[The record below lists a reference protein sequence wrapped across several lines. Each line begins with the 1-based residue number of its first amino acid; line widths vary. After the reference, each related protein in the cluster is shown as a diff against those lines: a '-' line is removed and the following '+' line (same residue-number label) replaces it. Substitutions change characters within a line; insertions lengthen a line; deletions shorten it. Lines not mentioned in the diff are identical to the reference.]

1 MIFKCK
7 MCGGSLEVSEGMTV
21 CECEYCGTKQ
31 TLPAFDNEKKINL
44 FNRANRLRFKC
55 EFDSA
60 DGIYQNIVSEFPNE
74 AEAYWGLC
82 LCKYGIEYVE
92 DPATGNKV
100 PTCHRTTYESILNDS
115 DYLSA
120 LKNAD
125 GVARYVYQ
133 SEAKAIDSLQQK
145 ILSVVK
151 DEKPYDVFICYK
163 ETDADKQRT
172 PDSVMAQDIYDSL
185 TDKGLKVFFSRI
197 TLEDKLGVDYEP
209 YIFAALNSAKV
220 MLVVATCPDHIE
232 AVWVKNEW
240 SRFAKLAATDKN
252 KTLIPCYS
260 GFDPAELP
268 AALASRQ
275 AQDMD
280 KLGAMQD
287 LVRGVEKICNHKKV
301 LSKSL
306 SYEDSDIDSL
316 LRKIDFLVK
325 SKSWEEADDVC
336 KKALN
341 NYDNCAELYYY
352 MFLIDLKACSEE
364 NLNNAIYKQSI
375 SDNISFN
382 KALQSADD
390 IFKTKLNSILLQYD
404 EISKRSSL
412 FIQNA
417 SVLDDGT
424 LTKYLGDNTEVEI
437 PNYITSIGANAFSNR
452 KNLLNVSIP
461 ESVKDIGNYA
471 FLGCTGLKKIIIPKG
486 VKYIGDN
493 SFQDCSN
500 LEKIILS
507 NTVESI
513 GKQAFQS
520 CNSLLEIEIP
530 ESVTYMGKE
539 VFNNCT
545 NLSVI
550 NIYSTTG
557 AEFGDD
563 VFNGCS
569 CDIDYINPKRRDK
582 HGCYVATCVYGSY
595 DCPEVWTL
603 RRYRDYSL
611 AKTWYGRAFIRIYYA
626 ISPTAV
632 KWFGETNW
640 FKKLWRRRLDKMV
653 NKLQSKGFED
663 TPYKDKNW

>member
-172 PDSVMAQDIYDSL
+172 PDSVMAQDIYDNL

-220 MLVVATCPDHIE
+220 MLVVATCLDHIE

-252 KTLIPCYS
+252 KALIPCYS
-260 GFDPAELP
+260 GFDPADLP
-268 AALASRQ
+268 TALASRQ

-287 LVRGVEKICNHKKV
+287 LVRGVCKITGINTSFHNETESTEQRSDSEITKLLKRIPLYLEDQKWRQASDCCDRILDIEPENEIVFLYRLLIDCQKRNISE
-301 LSKSL
+301 LA
-306 SYEDSDIDSL
+306 DSDIEYTSNPNY
-316 LRKIDFLVK
+316 LRI
-325 SKSWEEADDVC
+325 
-336 KKALN
+336 
-341 NYDNCAELYYY
+341 
-352 MFLIDLKACSEE
+352 I
-364 NLNNAIYKQSI
+364 SI
-375 SDNISFN
+375 SDEKISKEIELCNQKWQINRAKRLIQEGKN
-382 KALQSADD
+382 K
-390 IFKTKLNSILLQYD
+390 KLLLCFEEAETVFLKYKLFD
-404 EISKRSSL
+404 EIEKS
-412 FIQNA
+412 
-417 SVLDDGT
+417 
-424 LTKYLGDNTEVEI
+424 
-437 PNYITSIGANAFSNR
+437 
-452 KNLLNVSIP
+452 
-461 ESVKDIGNYA
+461 
-471 FLGCTGLKKIIIPKG
+471 KIIKTDVFYLP
-486 VKYIGDN
+486 
-493 SFQDCSN
+493 
-500 LEKIILS
+500 
-507 NTVESI
+507 
-513 GKQAFQS
+513 
-520 CNSLLEIEIP
+520 LLEEI
-530 ESVTYMGKE
+530 KE
-539 VFNNCT
+539 YDKT
-545 NLSVI
+545 LSLPDKLSD
-550 NIYSTTG
+550 NMRKQFELYSH
-557 AEFGDD
+557 DD
-563 VFNGCS
+563 TFC
-569 CDIDYINPKRRDK
+569 I
-582 HGCYVATCVYGSY
+582 
-595 DCPEVWTL
+595 
-603 RRYRDYSL
+603 
-611 AKTWYGRAFIRIYYA
+611 
-626 ISPTAV
+626 AV
-632 KWFGETNW
+632 
-640 FKKLWRRRLDKMV
+640 
-653 NKLQSKGFED
+653 
-663 TPYKDKNW
+663 